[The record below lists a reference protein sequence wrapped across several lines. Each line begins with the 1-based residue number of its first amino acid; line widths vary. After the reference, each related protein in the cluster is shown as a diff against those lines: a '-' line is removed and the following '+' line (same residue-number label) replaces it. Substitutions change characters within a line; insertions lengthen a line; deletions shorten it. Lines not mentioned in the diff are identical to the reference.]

1 MIMETQKSKKRSNV
15 RFNIMDFLIILIV
28 LLCVFSLVA
37 RYTTVLEKIGI
48 TDHLEEY
55 EVKER
60 AVSELRPS

>member
-1 MIMETQKSKKRSNV
+1 METQKSKKRSNV

-48 TDHLEEY
+48 PDHLEE
-55 EVKER
+55 
-60 AVSELRPS
+60 